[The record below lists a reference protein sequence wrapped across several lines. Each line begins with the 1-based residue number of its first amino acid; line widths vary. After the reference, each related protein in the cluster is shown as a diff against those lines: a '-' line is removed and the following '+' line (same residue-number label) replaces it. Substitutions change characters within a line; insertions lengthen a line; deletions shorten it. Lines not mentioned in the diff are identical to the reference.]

1 MQTYVNQL
9 TMDDKID
16 EVPLSK
22 YPRPHLKRDSF
33 MCLNGKW
40 DDGCL
45 VPFPIGS
52 KNAEVDAEGLTEYT
66 YKRKVCI
73 KKEFIKD
80 IILLHFGAV
89 DQIAEVFIDDIKVG
103 RHEGGYIPFEFDITS
118 YVKPD
123 VSFELTVKVK
133 DELDHTYPYG
143 KQKYKRGGMWYTPV
157 MGIWQSVWIE
167 SVAKDYIKDIEIT
180 PYLDRISVNVVGGE
194 APFNVKVSFKEDA
207 VYEGSFDAPFFQ
219 VKINNPKL
227 WSPESPSL
235 YDISIATKT
244 DEIKSYFGLRTVEV
258 SKVNGVARILL
269 NKKPVFF
276 NGVLD
281 QGYFPEGI
289 FTPNSEKSYEDDI
302 LRLKSLGINTIRK
315 HIKIEP
321 ECFYEACDR
330 LGMFVFQDM
339 VNNGDYKFF
348 RDTLY
353 PTFISKKKDDT
364 KGKHSEEAM
373 YFFESQMEETLAHL
387 YNFPSI
393 VYYTV
398 FNEGWGQF
406 DSDIMYNI
414 VKAMDRTRI
423 IDSTSGWFWQ
433 EESDVDSLHVYFK
446 PVKIKPSERPVIV
459 SEFGGFSYKEEGHIF
474 NTKKSYG
481 YGGEKT
487 KEALTKRIEK
497 LYLDEI
503 VPAIKDG
510 LCGTVYTQITDVE
523 DEINGFFTYDRKVC
537 KVDEK
542 VMKEISKKLTIK

>member
-1 MQTYVNQL
+1 MNTYVNQL
-9 TMDDKID
+9 TMEDIID
-16 EVPLSK
+16 EVPMSK

-52 KNAEVDAEGLTEYT
+52 KNAGVDSEGLFEYT
-66 YKRKVCI
+66 YKKKVVI
-73 KKEFIKD
+73 EKDFIKD

-89 DQIAEVFIDDIKVG
+89 DQIAEVFIDGILVG
-103 RHEGGYIPFEFDITS
+103 RHEGGYIPFEFDITDR
-118 YVKPD
+118 VTPG

-133 DELDHTYPYG
+133 DELDHMYPYG
-143 KQKYKRGGMWYTPV
+143 KQKYNRGGMWYTPI

-167 SVAKDYIKDIEIT
+167 SVSKNYIKDIEIT
-180 PYLDRISVNVVGGE
+180 PYLDKISVNVIGE
-194 APFNVKVSFKEDA
+194 AEEYKVNVSFKGEEVFD
-207 VYEGSFDAPFFQ
+207 GTFDAPFFEI
-219 VKINNPKL
+219 KIKNPKL
-227 WSPESPSL
+227 WSPDSPSL
-235 YDISIATKT
+235 YDIKITTKT
-244 DEIKSYFGLRTVEV
+244 DEITSYFGLRTVEIA
-258 SKVNGVARILL
+258 KVDGVPRILL

-289 FTPNSEKSYEDDI
+289 FTPNSEKTYEDDI
-302 LRLKSLGINTIRK
+302 QRLKALGINTIRK

-339 VNNGDYKFF
+339 VSNGDYKFF
-348 RDTLY
+348 RDTAY

-364 KGKHSEEAM
+364 KVKVPEETQ
-373 YFFESQMEETLAHL
+373 YFFEAQMEETLAHL

-393 VYYTV
+393 VYYTI

-433 EESDVDSLHVYFK
+433 NESDVDSLHVYFK
-446 PVKIKPSERPVIV
+446 PVKIKPSDRPIIV

-497 LYLDEI
+497 LYLEEI
-503 VPAIKDG
+503 VPAIKTG
-510 LCGTVYTQITDVE
+510 LCGTIYTQITDVE
-523 DEINGFFTYDRKVC
+523 DEINGFYTYDRKVC
-537 KVDEK
+537 KVDPK
-542 VMKEISKKLTIK
+542 VMKEVAKKLTI

>member
-1 MQTYVNQL
+1 
-9 TMDDKID
+9 
-16 EVPLSK
+16 
-22 YPRPHLKRDSF
+22 
-33 MCLNGKW
+33 
-40 DDGCL
+40 
-45 VPFPIGS
+45 
-52 KNAEVDAEGLTEYT
+52 
-66 YKRKVCI
+66 
-73 KKEFIKD
+73 
-80 IILLHFGAV
+80 
-89 DQIAEVFIDDIKVG
+89 
-103 RHEGGYIPFEFDITS
+103 
-118 YVKPD
+118 
-123 VSFELTVKVK
+123 VKVK

-143 KQKYKRGGMWYTPV
+143 KQKYKRGGMWYTPI

-167 SVAKDYIKDIEIT
+167 SVCKDYIKDIEIT
-180 PYLDRISVNVVGGE
+180 PYLDRISVNVLGGE
-194 APFNVKVSFKEDA
+194 APFNVQVSFDKET
-207 VYEGSFDAPFFQ
+207 VFEGSFDAPFFQ
-219 VKINNPKL
+219 INIKDPKH
-227 WSPESPSL
+227 WTPDTPFL
-235 YDISIATKT
+235 YDIKISTKD
-244 DEIKSYFGLRTVEV
+244 DEIKSYFGLRTVEIKKVKGV
-258 SKVNGVARILL
+258 SRILL

-289 FTPNSEKSYEDDI
+289 FTPNSEKTYEDDI
-302 LRLKSLGINTIRK
+302 LRLKELGINTIRK

-364 KGKHSEEAM
+364 KGKHPEETM

-393 VYYTV
+393 VYYTI

-446 PVKIKPSERPVIV
+446 PVKIKPSDRPIIV

-487 KEALTKRIEK
+487 KEALTKRIEN
-497 LYLDEI
+497 LYLNEI

-510 LCGTVYTQITDVE
+510 LCGTIYTQITDVE
-523 DEINGFFTYDRKVC
+523 DEINGFYTYDRKLC
-537 KVDEK
+537 KVDK
-542 VMKEISKKLTIK
+542 DVMKEIAKKLKI